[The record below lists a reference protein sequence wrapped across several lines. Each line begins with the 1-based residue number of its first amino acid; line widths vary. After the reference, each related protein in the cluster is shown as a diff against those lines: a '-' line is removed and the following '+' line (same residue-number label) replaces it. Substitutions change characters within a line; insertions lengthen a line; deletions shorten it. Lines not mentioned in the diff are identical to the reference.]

1 MTRLHT
7 AAVVGAQFGDEGKG
21 KIVDVLGPQYDAVA
35 RFQGGNNAG
44 HTLVVD
50 GVKTVL
56 HLIPSGIL
64 HENLKCAIGSGC
76 VVDAKVLMEEIEQLE
91 TRGIDVVSRL
101 MVAGNAPMI
110 LPVHCA
116 LDVARER
123 AAGDSKIGTTKRGIG
138 PAYEDQVGRNSA
150 LVRSLMSKEHL
161 AKAVARLLPRKN
173 DELRALDAPT
183 FTVEQIVEDVWP
195 IAERVQPMISDVALE
210 LNQLLARG
218 RGILFEGAQG
228 CLLDKAYG
236 TLPYVTSSHT
246 GLAEIFV
253 GSGVA
258 PHQLGRSVGIVKAYQ
273 TRVGSG
279 PFPTELLEGSVLK
292 HLRGVGREFGA
303 TTGRPRRCGWLDL
316 PLLRYVCTLNG
327 FDEIALT
334 KLDVLQGLDS
344 IRICVGYMVGGERT
358 DIFAPWRDDIQDVEP
373 IYEDF
378 PGFDTDISGATH
390 IDELPATAKALI
402 AFIEQQTNTP
412 IRTVSVGP
420 ARTATLARV

>member
-64 HENLKCAIGSGC
+64 HANLKCAIGSGC
-76 VVDAKVLMEEIEQLE
+76 VVDATVLVEEIEALE
-91 TRGIDVVSRL
+91 TREIDVVSRL

-110 LPVHCA
+110 LTVHRA
-116 LDVARER
+116 LDTARER
-123 AAGDSKIGTTKRGIG
+123 ALGDNKIGTTKRGIG

-150 LVRSLMSKEHL
+150 LVRDLLNKDSLV
-161 AKAVARLLPRKN
+161 KAVTRLLPRKN
-173 DELRALDAPT
+173 NELRSLDAQT
-183 FTVEQIVEDVWP
+183 FTVEEIVEDVWP
-195 IAERVQPMISDVALE
+195 VAEKVQPMISDVALE
-210 LNQLLARG
+210 LNQLLGRG
-218 RGILFEGAQG
+218 GGILFEGAQG

-236 TLPYVTSSHT
+236 TLPFVTSSHT

-279 PFPTELLEGSVLK
+279 PFPTELYEGPVLE
-292 HLRGVGREFGA
+292 HLRGVGGEFGA

-334 KLDVLQGLDS
+334 KLDVLQGLDP
-344 IRICVGYMVGGERT
+344 IRICTAYRVNGEHFDT
-358 DIFAPWRDDIQDVEP
+358 FAPWRNDLEEVEP
-373 IYEDF
+373 IYQDF
-378 PGFDTDISGATH
+378 AGFEMDISQVEHAE
-390 IDELPATAKALI
+390 DLPASAKRLI
-402 AFIEQQTNTP
+402 EFIEQQTNTP

-420 ARTATLARV
+420 ARSATLART